1 MCYTIGLDI
10 WNGSNIC
17 TEQKMNGSLVFA
29 YSYQSSRSAHPT
41 KSRSSGVSRHLF
53 YAGQIRNQSWLL
65 ASTQWTC
72 RRLRIPRLTWK
83 SECTK
88 LRSLRW
94 RSAWQAQSCIL
105 GMNCCDYAF
114 CVRGRTNSLQLSLVM
129 LDILYLRCS
138 YASTLERWD
147 RRKEKERYPETK
159 RALEW
164 HYFK

>member
-1 MCYTIGLDI
+1 MGLISALSKRWTGHLFSPILINHPARLIQPNRDPQAFHDI
-10 WNGSNIC
+10 S
-17 TEQKMNGSLVFA
+17 
-29 YSYQSSRSAHPT
+29 
-41 KSRSSGVSRHLF
+41 F

-65 ASTQWTC
+65 ASTQCTC

-114 CVRGRTNSLQLSLVM
+114 CVWGRTNSLQLSLVM